1 MNIHRRVT
9 ITEGIHNLAYI
20 LFKTSYSIYNYFKK
34 EDNEKLYV
42 EFYLHTKSMQVKP
55 NRMKM
60 GRNNHYVNRLPRI
73 SFLFTRSLL

>member
-1 MNIHRRVT
+1 MNIDRRVT

-20 LFKTSYSIYNYFKK
+20 LFKTSYSIYDYFKK
-34 EDNEKLYV
+34 RTTKSCMK
-42 EFYLHTKSMQVKP
+42 FYLHTKSMQVKP

-60 GRNNHYVNRLPRI
+60 NRNNHYVNRLPRI